1 MPTYEFK
8 CNECQ
13 IIFEEEHSMANAP
26 PTSICDCG
34 KEMKRYYGGMSFI
47 LKGDGWPSKNIR
59 NGKAATASNKF
70 EADQVERKKRGQKT
84 FEKEIPMSDE
94 EYKKRRKNI
103 ERFID
108 ETPKGGR
115 GA

>member
-8 CNECQ
+8 CNECK
-13 IIFEEEHSMANAP
+13 IIFEEEHSMADAP
-26 PTSICDCG
+26 STSTCDCG

-59 NGKAATASNKF
+59 NGVAATASDKF
-70 EADQVERKKRGQKT
+70 EAENIKRKQRGQKS
-84 FEKEIPMSDE
+84 FEKEVPMSDA